1 MLQAGN
7 PAPPQRPPSRAD
19 PGRTFPREAAQGC
32 SRASRCSREARRH
45 LSLTP
50 VPRPHPPA
58 PPLAFSPPLPLPS
71 PWVAFPCPF
80 HEVPSL
86 VTPSRVWG
94 TGRRGA

>member
-58 PPLAFSPPLPLPS
+58 PHSPS
-71 PWVAFPCPF
+71 PLLCPF
-80 HEVPSL
+80 PPH
-86 VTPSRVWG
+86 G
-94 TGRRGA
+94 

>member
-50 VPRPHPPA
+50 VP
-58 PPLAFSPPLPLPS
+58 LPS